1 MDWHQQMPPKQ
12 YLHDHPEFK
21 ELIQIVSNELS
32 IDPVLIEKDYWIMH
46 CLYGLNKLGLKYELK
61 GGTSLS
67 KGYGII
73 NRFSEDIDIRI
84 DPACAPFEVY
94 EGKNH
99 NKDKHSQS
107 RKEFYDWLASDKLK
121 IDGIIE
127 ITRDTEFDDEK
138 YRSGGIRLY
147 YEGHF
152 EPLSDIKTGIL
163 LEVGFDNVTP
173 NQTVNISSW
182 AFDHV
187 NETIVDVINN
197 TAVDVNCYAPEY
209 TFVEKLQTISTKFRQ
224 QQAFKTDPI
233 LFLRHYYDIAQLLD
247 LDAVN
252 NFIGTDKYESYK
264 EERFRTGDIRKIS
277 ENEAFIFSDSETY
290 KLYESAFSKSTD
302 LYYKGQP
309 TFDEIMKKINSY
321 INRL

>member
-1 MDWHQQMPPKQ
+1 MSTNSI
-12 YLHDHPEFK
+12 YLHNHSEF
-21 ELIQIVSNELS
+21 EDLIRIVSSELD
-32 IDPVLIEKDYWIMH
+32 INPVLIEKDYWIMH
-46 CLYGLNKLGLKYELK
+46 CLYGLNELGLEYELK

-99 NKDKHSQS
+99 KKDKHSQS
-107 RKEFYDWLASDKLK
+107 RKEFYDWLAEERLEINGISK
-121 IDGIIE
+121 IS
-127 ITRDTEFDDEK
+127 RDIDFDDEK

-147 YEGHF
+147 YESHF

-182 AFDHV
+182 AFDHA
-187 NETIVDVINN
+187 NGTNVDVINN
-197 TAVDVNCYAPEY
+197 TAVDVHCYAPEY
-209 TFVEKLQTISTKFRQ
+209 TFVEKLQTVSTKFRQ
-224 QQAFKTDPI
+224 QQELKTDPTQ
-233 LFLRHYYDIAQLLD
+233 FLRHYYDIAQLLN

-264 EERFRTGDIRKIS
+264 EERFRTDDIRKIS

-302 LYYKGQP
+302 LYYSGQP
-309 TFDEIMKKINSY
+309 TFDEIMNKIKSH
-321 INRL
+321 IERL

>member
-1 MDWHQQMPPKQ
+1 MSPDSI
-12 YLHDHPEFK
+12 YLHNHSEF
-21 ELIQIVSNELS
+21 EDLIRIVSSELD
-32 IDPVLIEKDYWIMH
+32 INPVLIEKDYWIMH
-46 CLYGLNKLGLKYELK
+46 CLYGLNELGLEYELK

-107 RKEFYDWLASDKLK
+107 RKEFYDWLAEERLEINGISK
-121 IDGIIE
+121 IS
-127 ITRDTEFDDEK
+127 RDIDFDDEK

-147 YEGHF
+147 YESHF

-182 AFDHV
+182 AFDHA
-187 NETIVDVINN
+187 NGTNVDVINN
-197 TAVDVNCYAPEY
+197 TAVDVHCYAPEY
-209 TFVEKLQTISTKFRQ
+209 TFVEKLQTVSTKFRQ
-224 QQAFKTDPI
+224 QQELKTDPTQ
-233 LFLRHYYDIAQLLD
+233 FLRHYYDIAQLLD

-277 ENEAFIFSDSETY
+277 ENEAFLLSDSETY

-302 LYYKGQP
+302 LYYKDQP
-309 TFDEIMKKINSY
+309 TFDEIMEKINSH
-321 INRL
+321 IERL